1 MVIYRPWHNENL
13 SQSNSFAQYKHW
25 IDFYSKKN
33 GINLI
38 IDETLPAPAAVP
50 DNSQQDIPTILVN
63 PTLLKGKI
71 NLDDEGVLQVLFH
84 EIEHLKEDTALKS
97 TSSGRAIAWQ
107 RQERFKQHGVF
118 AKTYHELENII
129 RDIYVNNQVVDAKNT
144 PVLDNALRKN
154 YAEHFAKDSDFL
166 NFPIH
171 DAHDHT
177 KIVWHKALPKHTQF
191 GYAMLREAMLPN
203 EQCNVAPD
211 VRKAINRVKKSGVL
225 QKASTWLLEHRLQ
238 NIWKFIEPIYTKF
251 LEEDIENQEKDNNQ
265 SSDNSQQD
273 GKWDSQENT
282 NSSSH
287 NSPQE
292 WDKSQQN
299 NNEKQPGDKKS
310 ESKDSSPT
318 NAEENTPSN
327 ESTPS
332 EPTSSSNK
340 QWPKKKKK
348 SLIEQAKE
356 KIRKLLSGEE
366 WEKQDNTNDSAT
378 KDNDSSKPRNPF
390 EDIYDQMSSS
400 PHLLEDSLTAEDYEK
415 LKDAIK
421 TKVEQDSQPPK
432 SPKQLEIEQRA
443 KKVREKDKTQSL
455 EDLTQQITEYDRFYS
470 QLEQVRNPHTWNT
483 VMEDIE
489 QLFRYIRSHR
499 LKPQIKP
506 HWPVDIDH
514 SIGKLHNP
522 SIASWLA
529 QLLGGDIQAPLWEE
543 NEKKERSKN
552 HVGRFDISI
561 IADGSWSMKWE
572 KNRQQKINV
581 LLIFEAFK
589 RLHDMLDT
597 EKRDLAE
604 PLEFHTDGY
613 IFKDAA
619 NWVNH
624 IKDMSDDFTDEQRLK
639 TYKELDYYKG
649 NDTNMHEALAHVY
662 EGFTNTTMEYKQDI
676 RDKKCKRIIFILSDG
691 EPCFPWGW
699 DASEA
704 TKTEIT
710 NLRQEGILVY
720 GIWITSKASAIKPLF
735 WDNESEL
742 WFWKVCDNPEEL
754 AWVILDLLSPHLK
767 Q

>member
-1 MVIYRPWHNENL
+1 MATHTPWNGEIP

-144 PVLDNALRKN
+144 PVLDNALRRN

-251 LEEDIENQEKDNNQ
+251 LEEDIENQEQNKDNNQ
-265 SSDNSQQD
+265 LSDNSQQD
-273 GKWDSQENT
+273 GKWDGQENT
-282 NSSSH
+282 NSSSS

-318 NAEENTPSN
+318 NTEENTPSN

-332 EPTSSSNK
+332 EPTSTTNK
-340 QWPKKKKK
+340 QWPKKKK

-356 KIRKLLSGEE
+356 KIPKLLSGEE

-378 KDNDSSKPRNPF
+378 EDNDSSKPRNPF

-421 TKVEQDSQPPK
+421 TKIEQDSQPPK

-455 EDLTQQITEYDRFYS
+455 EDITQQITEYDRFYS
-470 QLEQVRNPHTWNT
+470 QLEQVRNPHTWIT

-506 HWPVDIDH
+506 RWPVDIEH
-514 SIGKLHNP
+514 GIGKLHNP

-529 QLLGGDIQAPLWEE
+529 QLLGGDIQAPLREE
-543 NEKKERSKN
+543 HEKKERSKN
-552 HVGRFDISI
+552 HIGRFDISI

-581 LLIFEAFK
+581 LLIFEALK

-619 NWVNH
+619 NWVTH

-639 TYKELDYYKG
+639 AYKELDYQNG
-649 NDTNMHEALAHVY
+649 GDTNDYDALAQI
-662 EGFTNTTMEYKQDI
+662 NTKIDTQTDMYRQDI
-676 RDKKCKRIIFILSDG
+676 IEKKLKRIIFVLTD
-691 EPCFPWGW
+691 WGSSNTPK
-699 DASEA
+699 AEA
-704 TKTEIT
+704 EIKK
-710 NLRQEGILVY
+710 LRDKWVLVY
-720 GIWITSKASAIKPLF
+720 GIWITQWGKPVLSLF
-735 WDNESEL
+735 WDTESEL

-754 AWVILDLLSPHLK
+754 AWVILELLSPHLK